1 MSPYVDPYLAPAPGA
16 LVSVQKAQIWLRRQ
30 RATGNALADDNN
42 LLALAIDGVTQDIIN
57 YTEREPFD
65 PTDTNADLART
76 FEYDGSGFLN
86 LAPYDLRSIT
96 SITLAGQTL
105 TATTGAGDGDY
116 VAMPRN
122 KNRWGTYDYLILR
135 GYFKLGPSHFLSSPI
150 LRTRDIVITGKWGMP
165 AVPKEMELACLIAVD
180 DHYRNPEQAEQRGSG
195 EFQLVEAPRTP
206 GSGGLPQGAID
217 KLEPLRRV
225 VF

>member
-1 MSPYVDPYLAPAPGA
+1 MPTLSANA
-16 LVSVQKAQIWLRRQ
+16 LVSVADAQAWLRRSHASGQ
-30 RATGNALADDNN
+30 SATDDTV
-42 LLALAIDGVTQDIIN
+42 LLTQAINGVSAAIIN

-65 PTDTNADLART
+65 PTGSNADLART
-76 FEYDGSGFLN
+76 YEYDGSGFLN

-116 VAMPRN
+116 VPMPRN
-122 KNRWGTYDYLILR
+122 KNRWGTYDYLIIR

-150 LRTRDIVITGKWGMP
+150 LRTRDIVITGKWGISTSAPP
-165 AVPKEMELACLIAVD
+165 AGVPDEMVTACLIGVD
-180 DHYRNPEQAEQRGSG
+180 DRYRNPEQAETRGAG
-195 EFQLVEAPRTP
+195 EFQIVEAPRVP
-206 GSGGLPQGAID
+206 GSGGLPQGAVD
-217 KLEPLRRV
+217 ELEPLRRV